1 MKATLTV
8 TSRGVVSLPAKMRRA
23 TGIKADDLLLA
34 EITPEGILLRPTVT
48 LPIEL
53 YTSDR
58 IREFES
64 EEAALG
70 KVLQRKSRR

>member
-8 TSRGVVSLPAKMRRA
+8 TRRGVVSLPAKLRRA
-23 TGIKADDLLLA
+23 SGIKADDLLFA

-53 YTSDR
+53 YTAGR
-58 IREFES
+58 LREFES
-64 EEAALG
+64 EEAALE
-70 KVLQRKSRR
+70 KVLHRKSRR